1 MGELQ
6 RFFASFSSKAIPGS
20 LVHLLE
26 EIDDV
31 HVLLHKVLENFLTE
45 RGIMQKSYWTQTS
58 LGMTCYIILI
68 QFN

>member
-45 RGIMQKSYWTQTS
+45 RGIM
-58 LGMTCYIILI
+58 
-68 QFN
+68 